1 MSTTVYQPGL
11 GGSPYGNALFANAL
25 GSDYVAN
32 SATAY
37 GATETDLIRR
47 ALQETIIDAAPAKY
61 NILKLLF
68 EQPMESVPSDEYY
81 WREQP
86 FGRTPLEILVGA
98 APVAVLPNAVGTQT
112 VTITTAS
119 IPFVTLDYVV
129 CYNDANNTKG
139 IVTALNTSTGVMT
152 ITSQTG
158 VSLPAIGI
166 GDFLVPMSTF
176 RADSQNTFS
185 TYQRL
190 NTIERYN
197 YVQRFLRARQWGRV
211 ELLKFQNLGTTDYL
225 MKDVEEVIKQIR
237 WDLFASF
244 MNGTRGEFATA
255 AGIPGKAMGGIF
267 PLMTS
272 AGAGSAT
279 TTIAGLQAAFE
290 ALAFATDY
298 KSETGRRFIIA
309 APRLINEINKI
320 YKAQLV
326 RYAPSDKVAD
336 LNLDSFKF
344 GGLEFVNV
352 PTMLLQEPSLFP
364 TSFANKIFVV
374 DLDMVKPVVMQGLP
388 AVEQGG
394 TLMLGPNGTREEY
407 KDYWCGANLG
417 LKFFN
422 PIGSF
427 TIDVI

>member
-1 MSTTVYQPGL
+1 MSDYIYQPGA
-11 GGSPYGNALFANAL
+11 GGSPFGNALFANAL
-25 GSDYVAN
+25 GSDYAAN
-32 SATAY
+32 SAY
-37 GATETDLIRR
+37 SATETDLIRR
-47 ALQETIIDAAPAKY
+47 ALQEAIIDTAPAKY

-68 EQPMESVPSDEYY
+68 EQPMETVPSDEYY

-86 FGRTPLEILVGA
+86 FGRTPLDVTVGA
-98 APVAVLPNAVGTQT
+98 LAQAAVPGGVVTQT
-112 VTITTAS
+112 VTIAAAS
-119 IPFVTLDYVV
+119 IPFVSLDMIV
-129 CYNDANNTKG
+129 CYPDGTKG

-152 ITSQTG
+152 ITSNTSVG
-158 VSLPAIGI
+158 LPAIANT
-166 GDFLVPMSTF
+166 DALVPMSTF
-176 RADSQNTFS
+176 RADSQNGFS

-190 NTIERYN
+190 VTVERYN
-197 YVQRFLRARQWGRV
+197 YIQRFLRARQWGRV

-225 MKDVEEVIKQIR
+225 EKDIQEVIKQLR
-237 WDLFASF
+237 YDLFACF
-244 MNGTRGEFATA
+244 INGTRGEFATA

-267 PLMTS
+267 PIMQA

-279 TTIAGLQAAFE
+279 TTVAGLQAAFE

-298 KSETGRRFIIA
+298 KSENGRRFIIA
-309 APRLINEINKI
+309 PPRLINELNKI
-320 YKAQLV
+320 YKQQLV
-326 RYAPSDKVAD
+326 RYTPSDRIAD

-364 TSFANKIFVV
+364 VSFANKIFVI

-394 TLMLGPNGTREEY
+394 TLMMGPNGTREEF
-407 KDYWCGANLG
+407 KDYWAGANLG

-422 PIGSF
+422 PVGSF
-427 TIDVI
+427 TIDVV

>member
-25 GSDYVAN
+25 GSDYAAN
-32 SATAY
+32 SAYVTP
-37 GATETDLIRR
+37 GSETDLIRR

-68 EQPMESVPSDEYY
+68 EQPMESVASDEYY

-86 FGRTPLEILVGA
+86 FGRTPL
-98 APVAVLPNAVGTQT
+98 T
-112 VTITTAS
+112 VTAGFALVPPVVGSTVSQTITISPAS

-129 CYNDANNTKG
+129 CYNDAGNTKG
-139 IVTALNTSTGVMT
+139 IVTALNTTTGVMT
-152 ITSQTG
+152 ITSQTSEG
-158 VSLPAIGI
+158 LPAIAATET
-166 GDFLVPMSTF
+166 LVPMSTF
-176 RADSQNTFS
+176 RADSQNSFS

-255 AGIPGKAMGGIF
+255 AGIPGKAMGGMF
-267 PLMTS
+267 PLMTA

-309 APRLINEINKI
+309 PPRLINELNKL

-364 TSFANKIFVV
+364 TSFANKIFVI

>member
-25 GSDYVAN
+25 GSDYAAN
-32 SATAY
+32 SAY
-37 GATETDLIRR
+37 ATSETDLIRR

-86 FGRTPLEILVGA
+86 FGRTPLTIAPLGGA
-98 APVAVLPNAVGTQT
+98 AAVVVAPATVGFQT
-112 VTITTAS
+112 VTITAAS

-139 IVTALNTSTGVMT
+139 IVTALNTTTGVMT

-158 VSLPAIGI
+158 VSLPAILAGET
-166 GDFLVPMSTF
+166 LVPMSTF
-176 RADSQNTFS
+176 RADSQNSFS

-244 MNGTRGEFATA
+244 INGTRGEFATA

-267 PLMTS
+267 PLMTA

-309 APRLINEINKI
+309 PPRLINELNKI

-326 RYAPSDKVAD
+326 RYTPSDKVAD

-364 TSFANKIFVV
+364 TSFANKMFIV

-422 PIGSF
+422 PIG
-427 TIDVI
+427 

>member
-25 GSDYVAN
+25 GSDYAAN
-32 SATAY
+32 SAYVTP
-37 GATETDLIRR
+37 GSETDLIRR

-86 FGRTPLEILVGA
+86 FGRTPLTILVGA
-98 APVAVLPNAVGTQT
+98 AAVIVAPNAVGSQT
-112 VTITTAS
+112 VTIAAAS

-139 IVTALNTSTGVMT
+139 IVTALNTTTGVMT
-152 ITSQTG
+152 ITSNTG
-158 VSLPAIGI
+158 VSLPLILAAET
-166 GDFLVPMSTF
+166 LVPMSTF
-176 RADSQNTFS
+176 RADSQNSFS

-197 YVQRFLRARQWGRV
+197 YIQRFLRARQWGRV

-244 MNGTRGEFATA
+244 INGTRGEFATA
-255 AGIPGKAMGGIF
+255 AGIPGKAMGGMF
-267 PLMTS
+267 PLMTA

-309 APRLINEINKI
+309 PPRLINELNKI

-326 RYAPSDKVAD
+326 RYTPSDKVAD

-364 TSFANKIFVV
+364 TSFANKMFII
-374 DLDMVKPVVMQGLP
+374 DLDMVKPVVMNGLP

>member
-25 GSDYVAN
+25 GSDYAAN
-32 SATAY
+32 SAY
-37 GATETDLIRR
+37 ATSETDLIRR

-68 EQPMESVPSDEYY
+68 EQPMESVASDEYY

-86 FGRTPLEILVGA
+86 FGRTPLTVTVGA
-98 APVAVLPNAVGTQT
+98 AAVPAVVGST
-112 VTITTAS
+112 VSQTITISAAS

-129 CYNDANNTKG
+129 CYNDAGNTKG
-139 IVTALNTSTGVMT
+139 IVTALNTTTGVMT
-152 ITSQTG
+152 ITSQT
-158 VSLPAIGI
+158 SEALPVLAAA
-166 GDFLVPMSTF
+166 DVLVPMSTF
-176 RADSQNTFS
+176 RADSQNSFS

-309 APRLINEINKI
+309 PPRLINELNKL

-364 TSFANKIFVV
+364 TSFANKIFVI

>member
-25 GSDYVAN
+25 GSDYAAN
-32 SATAY
+32 SAY
-37 GATETDLIRR
+37 GASETDLIRR

-68 EQPMESVPSDEYY
+68 EQPMESVASDEYY

-86 FGRTPLEILVGA
+86 FGRTPLAVTVGA
-98 APVAVLPNAVGTQT
+98 AAVPAVIGST
-112 VTITTAS
+112 VSQTITISAAS

-129 CYNDANNTKG
+129 CYNDAGNTKG
-139 IVTALNTSTGVMT
+139 IVTALNTTTGVMT
-152 ITSQTG
+152 ITSQT
-158 VSLPAIGI
+158 SEALPALAAA
-166 GDFLVPMSTF
+166 DVLVPMSTF
-176 RADSQNTFS
+176 RADSQNSFS

-309 APRLINEINKI
+309 PPRLINELNKI

-364 TSFANKIFVV
+364 TSFANKIFVI

>member
-25 GSDYVAN
+25 GSDYATN
-32 SATAY
+32 SAY
-37 GATETDLIRR
+37 GASETDLIRR

-86 FGRTPLEILVGA
+86 FGRTPLTIAPLGGA
-98 APVAVLPNAVGTQT
+98 AAVAVAPATVGSQT
-112 VTITTAS
+112 VTITAAS

-139 IVTALNTSTGVMT
+139 IVTALNTTTGVMT

-158 VSLPAIGI
+158 VSLPAILAGET
-166 GDFLVPMSTF
+166 LVPMSTF

-244 MNGTRGEFATA
+244 INGTRGEFATA

-267 PLMTS
+267 PLMTA

-309 APRLINEINKI
+309 PPRLINEVNKI

>member
-25 GSDYVAN
+25 GSDYAAN
-32 SATAY
+32 SAYVTP
-37 GATETDLIRR
+37 GSETDLIRR

-86 FGRTPLEILVGA
+86 FGRTPLTIVVGA
-98 APVAVLPNAVGTQT
+98 AAVIVAPNAVGSQT
-112 VTITTAS
+112 VTIAPAS

-139 IVTALNTSTGVMT
+139 IVTALNTTTGAMT
-152 ITSQTG
+152 ITSNTG
-158 VSLPAIGI
+158 VSLPLILAAET
-166 GDFLVPMSTF
+166 LVPMSTF
-176 RADSQNTFS
+176 RADSQNSFS

-197 YVQRFLRARQWGRV
+197 YIQRFLRARQWGRV

-244 MNGTRGEFATA
+244 INGTRGEFATA
-255 AGIPGKAMGGIF
+255 AGIPGKAMGGMF
-267 PLMTS
+267 PLMTA

-309 APRLINEINKI
+309 PPRLINELNKI

-326 RYAPSDKVAD
+326 RYTPSDKVAD

-364 TSFANKIFVV
+364 TSFANKMFII
-374 DLDMVKPVVMQGLP
+374 DLDMVKPVVMNGLP